1 MLLDCIV
8 VCCEYVERLVCCML
22 CLICD
27 MSMQGELCVESM

>member
-1 MLLDCIV
+1 MLLVCIV

-22 CLICD
+22 RWLCD